1 MANKSVL
8 ADFIHFTVDGQGFG
22 LHIAEGYAQTSKGL
36 EVKGV
41 FVKEIVAG
49 SPADNCGRY
58 STRSCCVQVLLSLLY
73 TYRVRESDMIIDIGG
88 CSMVGAS
95 LEDAARILKQSG
107 NIDR

>member
-1 MANKSVL
+1 M
-8 ADFIHFTVDGQGFG
+8 
-22 LHIAEGYAQTSKGL
+22 
-36 EVKGV
+36 

-58 STRSCCVQVLLSLLY
+58 TISSCCVQVSLLY
-73 TYRVRESDMIIDIGG
+73 SHRVRESDMIIDIGG

-107 NIDR
+107 NIVR